1 MTIAVSHQKSDMD
14 SRFAGMSATELRS
27 RIVDETQKFIL
38 ALQFSSPLSDLEQ
51 IREQIRLLT
60 DALAVKEKDESKIVE
75 KHPQSTSSNQL

>member
-1 MTIAVSHQKSDMD
+1 M
-14 SRFAGMSATELRS
+14 FAGMSATELRS

-60 DALAVKEKDESKIVE
+60 DALTVKEKDENKIVE
-75 KHPQSTSSNQL
+75 KNPQPTSSNQL

>member
-1 MTIAVSHQKSDMD
+1 M
-14 SRFAGMSATELRS
+14 FAGMSATELRS

-60 DALAVKEKDESKIVE
+60 DALTVKEKDENKIVE
-75 KHPQSTSSNQL
+75 KNPQSTSSNQL

>member
-1 MTIAVSHQKSDMD
+1 MD
-14 SRFAGMSATELRS
+14 SMFAGMSATELRS

-60 DALAVKEKDESKIVE
+60 DALTVKEKDENKIVE
-75 KHPQSTSSNQL
+75 KNPQPTSSNQL

>member
-1 MTIAVSHQKSDMD
+1 MD
-14 SRFAGMSATELRS
+14 SMFAGMSATELRS

-60 DALAVKEKDESKIVE
+60 DALTVKEKDENKIVE
-75 KHPQSTSSNQL
+75 KNPQSTSSNQL